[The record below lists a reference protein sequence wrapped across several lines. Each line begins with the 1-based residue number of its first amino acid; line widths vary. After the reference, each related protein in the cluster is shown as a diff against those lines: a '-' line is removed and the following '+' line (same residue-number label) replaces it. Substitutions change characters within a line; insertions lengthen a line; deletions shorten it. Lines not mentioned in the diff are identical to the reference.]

1 MTDNYD
7 DIINMPHHVSS
18 RHAPMPLLNRA
29 AQFAP
34 FAALTGYDAA
44 VRETARTT
52 ENELTLDESRLEILN
67 GRLLILQAKQQEH
80 PMVTLCF
87 FQADDR
93 KSGGAYI
100 TTTGTVKKLD
110 DFERLVILDNGTE
123 IPIDRIVEITGD
135 IFSDTD

>member
-18 RHAPMPLLNRA
+18 RYAPMPLLNRA

-52 ENELTLDESRLEILN
+52 EDECTLDESRLEILN
-67 GRLLILQAKQQEH
+67 GRLLTLQEKQQEH
-80 PMVTLCF
+80 PMVTLSF
-87 FQADDR
+87 FLADDR
-93 KSGGAYI
+93 KTGGAYL
-100 TTTGTVKKLD
+100 TTTGAVKRVD
-110 DFERLVILDNGTE
+110 DFERLVILDDGTE
-123 IPIDRIVEITGD
+123 IPIDRIVEITGN
-135 IFSDTD
+135 IFSKAD